1 MEITEELLDDFR
13 GYMKKQNLS
22 PNTVTAYV
30 GSVRLFLNMFDEVTP
45 DNLRKYRT
53 TLISRYKPATVN
65 QRIFAVNYYIDF
77 LVEHHLEDHLDLVD
91 YHLTSVKIQKKSFQ
105 DAVISNEDYELLKC
119 RLKEDGNEFWYFVV
133 HFLAST
139 GARVSELVKI
149 KVEHN
154 HYHYN
159 RMFCNWASSE
169 TNRKT
174 MCVLAGIIAVL
185 AIAMGVMLYWYFH
198 SPQYAIK
205 LYHDVKTHPRQVGDI
220 KNHKD
225 FVLDQVY
232 KFREEDKLDDYID
245 SLEEAKKEL
254 NQDKLIWWW

>member
-1 MEITEELLDDFR
+1 MTKENTKEDKVLEEIKNLKESVDILADSVTTLDRNGLTTTIPDSEKAKVGDAAKR
-13 GYMKKQNLS
+13 AVRQAAAEVKLNPPDLS
-22 PNTVTAYV
+22 PQTDSIADKVAAKV
-30 GSVRLFLNMFDEVTP
+30 VSQMDDRVDKM
-45 DNLRKYRT
+45 
-53 TLISRYKPATVN
+53 ISRKT
-65 QRIFAVNYYIDF
+65 
-77 LVEHHLEDHLDLVD
+77 
-91 YHLTSVKIQKKSFQ
+91 
-105 DAVISNEDYELLKC
+105 
-119 RLKEDGNEFWYFVV
+119 
-133 HFLAST
+133 
-139 GARVSELVKI
+139 VKI
-149 KVEHN
+149 KVEHT
-154 HYHYN
+154 HHHQSQ
-159 RMFCNWASSE
+159 MFTRWASSE

-185 AIAMGVMLYWYFH
+185 AIAIGVMLYWYFH

>member
-1 MEITEELLDDFR
+1 
-13 GYMKKQNLS
+13 
-22 PNTVTAYV
+22 
-30 GSVRLFLNMFDEVTP
+30 
-45 DNLRKYRT
+45 
-53 TLISRYKPATVN
+53 
-65 QRIFAVNYYIDF
+65 
-77 LVEHHLEDHLDLVD
+77 
-91 YHLTSVKIQKKSFQ
+91 
-105 DAVISNEDYELLKC
+105 
-119 RLKEDGNEFWYFVV
+119 
-133 HFLAST
+133 
-139 GARVSELVKI
+139 
-149 KVEHN
+149 
-154 HYHYN
+154 
-159 RMFCNWASSE
+159 MFCNWASSE

-185 AIAMGVMLYWYFH
+185 AIAIGVMLYWYFH

>member
-1 MEITEELLDDFR
+1 MAKEKTKEEDILDEIKSLKESVDILADSVTTLDRNGLTTTIPDSEKAKVGDAAKR
-13 GYMKKQNLS
+13 AVKQAAAEVKLNPPDLS
-22 PNTVTAYV
+22 PQTDSIADKVAAKV
-30 GSVRLFLNMFDEVTP
+30 VSQMDDRVDKM
-45 DNLRKYRT
+45 
-53 TLISRYKPATVN
+53 ISRKT
-65 QRIFAVNYYIDF
+65 
-77 LVEHHLEDHLDLVD
+77 
-91 YHLTSVKIQKKSFQ
+91 
-105 DAVISNEDYELLKC
+105 
-119 RLKEDGNEFWYFVV
+119 
-133 HFLAST
+133 
-139 GARVSELVKI
+139 VKI

-174 MCVLAGIIAVL
+174 ICVLAGIIAVL
-185 AIAMGVMLYWYFH
+185 AIAIGVMLYWYFH

-245 SLEEAKKEL
+245 AFEEAKKEL